1 MSSDWK
7 PRKAG
12 KLPPSSKYEVG
23 YGKPPTETRFKP
35 GESGN
40 PRGRPKGSRN
50 RSPYPRQDD
59 LRSIFRQEANRL
71 VPINEGGK
79 TVTISMAQA
88 IMRSLAVTAAKGNPR
103 AQRTWTQLQSA
114 VEREEWNER
123 LAHFEAALDYKLG
136 WERELERRKQLGL
149 TGPEPLPHPDDVDI
163 DYFKYT
169 ATLKGPA
176 SKKEKAIWTRWEG
189 YRASLEEELT
199 ELKARLENPECRD
212 REEVLAEIKQTEKV
226 LKIIGEALEGS
237 RAGTW
242 NSSKRCRLLTRM
254 RKPGLKTTDEFHL
267 RPILP
272 IASGSKIRFDVQDR
286 SAAPSVR
293 PRGG

>member
-23 YGKPPTETRFKP
+23 YGKPPAETRFKP

-136 WERELERRKQLGL
+136 SERELERRKQLGL
-149 TGPEPLPHPDDVDI
+149 TGPEPLPHPDDVVI

-176 SKKEKAIWTRWEG
+176 SKEEKAMWTRWEG
-189 YRASLEEELT
+189 YRASIEEELT

-212 REEVLAEIKQTEKV
+212 REEVLAEIKKAEKV
-226 LKIIGEALEGS
+226 LKIIGEALDGS
-237 RAGTW
+237 RPA
-242 NSSKRCRLLTRM
+242 M
-254 RKPGLKTTDEFHL
+254 EFL
-267 RPILP
+267 EAVP
-272 IASGSKIRFDVQDR
+272 IAHED
-286 SAAPSVR
+286 A
-293 PRGG
+293 